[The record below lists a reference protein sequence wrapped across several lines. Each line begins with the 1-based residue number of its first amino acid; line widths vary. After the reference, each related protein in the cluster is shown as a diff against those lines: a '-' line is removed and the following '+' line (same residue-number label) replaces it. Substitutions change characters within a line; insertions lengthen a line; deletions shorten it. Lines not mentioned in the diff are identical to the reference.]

1 MFLTALIAVLLG
13 AGIFGLIKGKF
24 NFTEETYDRRT
35 GENKIVSSPFP
46 IRWIAWI
53 LVGLG
58 LLVAVLS
65 TVVIVPTK
73 NEGVVVSFGKPVGT
87 IHNGIHV
94 VAPWE
99 SVADYDATIQTL
111 DMSGNDETP
120 TLHVRM
126 VNGTAT
132 ADVNVTLNWRL
143 EGDIQQIHIDWREFA
158 HIQKFVVIP
167 RLQDAL
173 NKEFTSFDPLVALKE
188 NGGKPISMSDMETL
202 VSGRLQ
208 RSLPAGVFVD
218 HLQIPLVIYPP
229 VIQDALNAYQKELAN
244 TQVALQQKITAQAQK
259 DALDILA
266 QAKMSPEAFQ
276 QQCLIMTE
284 RLAQQGKQISL
295 TWSCVPGGNGIAVK

>member
-1 MFLTALIAVLLG
+1 LIAIIMLVG
-13 AGIFGLIKGKF
+13 FFAVAKGSIRMDGDEF
-24 NFTEETYDRRT
+24 
-35 GENKIVSSPFP
+35 S
-46 IRWIAWI
+46 IRWIGGI
-53 LVGLG
+53 LLG
-58 LLVAVLS
+58 IGVIILLFA
-65 TVVIVPTK
+65 TIVIVPTK
-73 NEGVVVSFGKPVGT
+73 NVGVVTAFGKPTGT
-87 IHNGIHV
+87 IHNGIHM

-99 SVADYDATIQTL
+99 SVSDYDATIQTL

-143 EGDIQQIHIDWREFA
+143 EGDIQQIHVDWRAFDR
-158 HIQKFVVIP
+158 IQKYVVQP

-173 NKEFTSFDPLVALKE
+173 NKEFVSFDPLVSLKE
-188 NGGKPISMSDMETL
+188 TGGKPISMTDME
-202 VSGRLQ
+202 VRVAERLQ
-208 RSLPAGVFVD
+208 ANLPKGVFVD
-218 HLQIPLVIYPP
+218 HLQIPLVVYPP
-229 VIQDALNAYQKELAN
+229 VVQDALNAYQKELAN
-244 TQVALQQKITAQAQK
+244 TQVALQQKATAQAQK

-295 TWSCVPGGNGIAVK
+295 TWSCVPNGGTLAVK

>member
-1 MFLTALIAVLLG
+1 MFITILIILIVAAGLIALG
-13 AGIFGLIKGKF
+13 KGSIG
-24 NFTEETYDRRT
+24 T
-35 GENKIVSSPFP
+35 GQDEFP
-46 IRWIAWI
+46 IRWIGGVLLGIA
-53 LVGLG
+53 LV
-58 LLVAVLS
+58 VLALA
-65 TVVIVPTK
+65 TIVIVPTK
-73 NEGVVVSFGKPVGT
+73 NEGVVVAFGKPTGT
-87 IHNGIHV
+87 IHNGIHLI
-94 VAPWE
+94 APWE

-158 HIQKFVVIP
+158 HIQKFVIQP

-173 NKEFTSFDPLVALKE
+173 TKEFTSFDPLVALKE
-188 NGGKPISMSDMETL
+188 TGGKPISMTDME
-202 VSGRLQ
+202 VRVAERLQ
-208 RSLPAGVFVD
+208 HNLPAGIFVD
-218 HLQIPLVIYPP
+218 HLQIPLVVYPP
-229 VIQDALNAYQKELAN
+229 IIQDALNAYQKELAN

-259 DALDILA
+259 DALDILS

-295 TWSCVPGGNGIAVK
+295 TWSCVPGGSGIAVK